1 MFYILGHFDKK
12 DDIDFTQ
19 EDVKI
24 RDNAWYLY
32 GVDYMSNEK
41 IRNYFKG
48 NSHFKIEWLNDS
60 SCNIVFSN
68 A

>member
-32 GVDYMSNEK
+32 GVDYMSN
-41 IRNYFKG
+41 
-48 NSHFKIEWLNDS
+48 
-60 SCNIVFSN
+60 
-68 A
+68 